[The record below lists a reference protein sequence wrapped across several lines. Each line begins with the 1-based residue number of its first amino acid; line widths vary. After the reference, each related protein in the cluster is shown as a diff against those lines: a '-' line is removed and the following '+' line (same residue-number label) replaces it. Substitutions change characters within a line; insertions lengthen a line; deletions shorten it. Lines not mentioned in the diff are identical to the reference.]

1 MKTETLPLETK
12 NLFNTFDKT
21 FQESY
26 ISFKKLKYLSKR
38 RVSQTILSVSSV
50 QYSPHLPDNREN
62 YEVDRFIPHKRQGFQ
77 PSFLPQGLE
86 NIFSFP
92 NNLNFLDR

>member
-1 MKTETLPLETK
+1 M
-12 NLFNTFDKT
+12 FNTFDKT
-21 FQESY
+21 FQKSY
-26 ISFKKLKYLSKR
+26 ISIFVLKTFKKLKYCSKR
-38 RVSQTILSVSSV
+38 RVSQTILSVLSV

-86 NIFSFP
+86 NLFSFP